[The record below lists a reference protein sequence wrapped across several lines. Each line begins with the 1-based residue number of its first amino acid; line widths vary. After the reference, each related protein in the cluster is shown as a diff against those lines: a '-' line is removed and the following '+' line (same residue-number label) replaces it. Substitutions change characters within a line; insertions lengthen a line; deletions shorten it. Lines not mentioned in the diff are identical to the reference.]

1 MVLDSP
7 LMRKLAD
14 YETPL
19 RKVLTLM
26 MKARSFHCSPSLSEI
41 FAENSRLI
49 VAMSHGTP
57 LGWLPSV
64 ALLGVEA
71 LESGGKARI
80 PMGVMDNFFFH
91 VPLIRDLAQWIT
103 QTERPVSFADLSERF
118 LNRGDIDLI
127 IFPEGSNCFF
137 GPPDEIQDFRSS
149 RFVELSIVSGAPI
162 LICAHRGSEN
172 WSLTV
177 PVSKDSVGKLDFL
190 PDGVRGFL
198 EKRLLKTGLL
208 TLPLWPAP
216 IERFEMR
223 CELYRPQLTAVNLS
237 SEPEMRRQQISEE
250 SQRVHEKMCQ
260 LRDQFFLIS

>member
-1 MVLDSP
+1 MI
-7 LMRKLAD
+7 
-14 YETPL
+14 
-19 RKVLTLM
+19 
-26 MKARSFHCSPSLSEI
+26 KARSFHCSPSLSEI

-127 IFPEGSNCFF
+127 IFPEGSNCFLARPMKF
-137 GPPDEIQDFRSS
+137 RIFVHQDL
-149 RFVELSIVSGAPI
+149 LS
-162 LICAHRGSEN
+162 
-172 WSLTV
+172 
-177 PVSKDSVGKLDFL
+177 
-190 PDGVRGFL
+190 
-198 EKRLLKTGLL
+198 
-208 TLPLWPAP
+208 
-216 IERFEMR
+216 
-223 CELYRPQLTAVNLS
+223 
-237 SEPEMRRQQISEE
+237 
-250 SQRVHEKMCQ
+250 
-260 LRDQFFLIS
+260 